1 MALRAKLL
9 LFLLPLVVGP
19 LLGLG
24 WLAYTQL
31 RDDAKANLLR
41 EMDILLEQ
49 VALSEQTQRRTA
61 MANLELF
68 VGSDLVERFV
78 FAPEHERVDFLLL
91 PLMNLFA
98 SYHDAYGQYDE
109 IRLLDAQGRE
119 LASYRSDD
127 RQDAAPLPGLA
138 GYLEALSAGDDPA
151 AARYL
156 RDRDGKSVLLV
167 ARKLVL
173 VDPVFED
180 NSIAEPSM
188 RGYLL
193 LIVTPEGLERQ
204 ARESGFGKRGRI
216 LFIDADGRRLFPDAH
231 HPALR
236 RFDGTETRLLQDAAA
251 SDQVQALD
259 LIGAPDPELA
269 KARTLTPGLLL
280 TAVIPEAELLED
292 GADLGLTVVIV
303 SLVALILATSLLLA
317 VVNLL
322 VVRPVGR
329 LKRGAAAIGAGDLQM
344 RLPER
349 GRDELASLAA
359 AFNQMAASLDTSQRE
374 KDKAQQEALSNKQ
387 LAIDNLRKADQ
398 LKDEFLANTSH
409 ELRTPLHG
417 IIGLAESLRAGIA
430 GPLPASADEN
440 LQTIVTAGRRLA
452 NLVNDILDFARLRHR
467 DLRLSLKPVDLHDAC
482 VVVEEL
488 VASLIESKGIELI
501 NNVPV
506 DLPPAWAD
514 ENRLQQ
520 ILSNLVGNAIKFTDQ
535 GWVRVCAGVEDDG
548 FIAVRIC
555 DTGEGIAPEQ
565 HEQVFKSFEQVDG
578 SATRPQGGTGLG
590 LAVTRSLVKALGGSI
605 WVESQL
611 GAGACFTFTLPVAS
625 AEQVAAAGVPVALVP
640 PAPGSAVP
648 PPPEWQAPVQP
659 MPGQPMPGQ
668 PMPGQLVS
676 EQPVS
681 EQSIA
686 EQAPFESPSADP
698 LAASA
703 PAVENPSSAAIKRLR
718 GDGQRVLVVDDDP
731 INRRVL
737 CNQLGLQGYRVDN
750 AADGRA
756 ALALLDHLG
765 RGEQVIVLVD
775 VMMPRMNGYELC
787 RALRERFDPSDLP
800 ILFMT
805 ARTQEQDVLKGF
817 IAGANDYLPKP
828 FSQGELIARVH
839 VHATLARR
847 TGELRALTH
856 ELEQRVAERT
866 RALAEANQSLER
878 LAMCDGLTKVYNRRY
893 LDQALNRE
901 WRRAQREQRP
911 LAALMIDLDYFKQY
925 NDACGHQEGD
935 RCLQRIA
942 EALTEQAQ
950 RAGDLVAR
958 YGGEEFCVVVQS
970 NAERA
975 SALAEQIRQ
984 AVVAL
989 AIPHPSSAVAGHVTV
1004 SVGVAALVPTRDT
1017 DPDELIKGADKALYQ
1032 SKREGRNRVSVQR

>member
-31 RDDAKANLLR
+31 RDDAEANLLR

-91 PLMNLFA
+91 PLLNLFA

-119 LASYRSDD
+119 LAGYRSDD
-127 RQDAAPLPGLA
+127 RKDSTPLPGLA
-138 GYLEALSAGDDPA
+138 GYLEELGAGDDPA

-204 ARESGFGKRGRI
+204 ARDSGFGNRGHI

-231 HPALR
+231 HPSLR
-236 RFDGTETRLLQDAAA
+236 RLDGTETRVLQEAAA
-251 SDQVQALD
+251 TDQVQALD
-259 LIGAPDPELA
+259 LIGDPDPELA
-269 KARTLTPGLLL
+269 KARALTPGLLL

-292 GADLGLTVVIV
+292 GADLGLTVLIV
-303 SLVALILATSLLLA
+303 SAVALVLATSLLLA
-317 VVNLL
+317 VLHLL
-322 VVRPVGR
+322 VVRPLGR
-329 LKRGAAAIGAGDLQM
+329 LKQGATAIGAGDLQM

-359 AFNQMAASLDTSQRE
+359 AFNQMAASLETSQRE

-417 IIGLAESLRAGIA
+417 IIGLAESLRAGVA

-501 NNVPV
+501 NNVPA

-520 ILSNLVGNAIKFTDQ
+520 ILSNLVGNAIKFTDE

-548 FIAVRIC
+548 FIAVRVC

-565 HEQVFKSFEQVDG
+565 HEQVFRSFEQVDG

-590 LAVTRSLVKALGGSI
+590 LAVTRSLVKALGGRI

-611 GAGACFTFTLPVAS
+611 GAGACFTFTLPTAS
-625 AEQVAAAGVPVALVP
+625 AEQIAAAEAPVTVVPSAPGFALPP
-640 PAPGSAVP
+640 PA
-648 PPPEWQAPVQP
+648 EWQAPKQP
-659 MPGQPMPGQ
+659 TPE
-668 PMPGQLVS
+668 QLTPEQLTPERSVS
-676 EQPVS
+676 EPSV
-681 EQSIA
+681 A
-686 EQAPFESPSADP
+686 DQAPSKSPSADP
-698 LAASA
+698 LAVSA
-703 PAVENPSSAAIKRLR
+703 PAVENPSSAAINRLR

-731 INRRVL
+731 VNRRVL
-737 CNQLGLQGYRVDN
+737 CNQLGLQGYRVES

-756 ALALLDHLG
+756 ALALLDALET
-765 RGEQVIVLVD
+765 EQPLIVLVD

-787 RALRERFDPSDLP
+787 RILRERFDPSDLP

-805 ARTQEQDVLKGF
+805 ARTQEQDVLQGF

-839 VHATLARR
+839 VHAALARR
-847 TGELRALTH
+847 TGELQALTH

-866 RALAEANQSLER
+866 RALAEANQALER
-878 LAMCDGLTKVYNRRY
+878 LAMCDGLTNVYNRRY
-893 LDQALNRE
+893 LDQALLRE
-901 WRRAQREQRP
+901 WRREQRDHRP
-911 LAALMIDLDYFKQY
+911 LAALMIDLDFFKHY

-935 RCLQRIA
+935 RCLQRVA
-942 EALTEQAQ
+942 EALSEQA
-950 RAGDLVAR
+950 RRGGDLVAR
-958 YGGEEFCVVVQS
+958 YGGEEFCVLVQGD
-970 NAERA
+970 AEQARN
-975 SALAEQIRQ
+975 LAEQIRQ
-984 AVVAL
+984 AVAAL
-989 AIPHPSSAVAGHVTV
+989 AIPHPDSAIADHVTV
-1004 SVGVAALVPTRDT
+1004 SIGVAALIPSPDT
-1017 DPDELIKGADKALYQ
+1017 DPDLLIERADKALYQ
-1032 SKREGRNRVSVQR
+1032 SKRNGRNRVSVQR